1 MIISKQSCLYLQ
13 NRFRDNQT
21 IKTLMEVMERIINR
35 KQEQWKK
42 VEVMVKPF
50 HLDDGEISLMTSP
63 HQLRDEK
70 Q

>member
-1 MIISKQSCLYLQ
+1 
-13 NRFRDNQT
+13 
-21 IKTLMEVMERIINR
+21 MEVMERIINR